1 VTTDTPTTGEEPGAF
16 DLARDAAPGLPL
28 TLVERWRAS
37 GRTAADARR
46 LLGAHV
52 TTGYS
57 VVSDSAGLTRLSR
70 SLGLLEVL
78 ALIDGPKRVLHAYG
92 IGVGGRAMGVW
103 AADNAQL
110 FHPATTDAG
119 TLLSALLRAQDEI
132 GRTCGIRV
140 GIGVHHGDYYDLDGG
155 LYGAEADAVEHLVE
169 NHTEGGEIVVTEA
182 VAERLPAGHGFV
194 LRRKD
199 GHGFVLRRKDGHGF
213 VLRRKDAHDGQAR
226 LLGAVYR
233 VLDGPRAGDAAT
245 DGGWYP
251 IPYPAAFYEDLL
263 RFDPRDAGSAA
274 ALAAKHLRERT
285 VVLAERG
292 EPGAAADVP
301 EVALLTGLDLSARMR
316 EIGLRLLPAEGAVEV
331 KVAGPL
337 AIYLFDDPGAA
348 VPFALELRAALAEA
362 GMTCRIGLD
371 SGPVLSGRTPDG
383 GRDVAGAPVNQ
394 ASKMAQDLAAPGVVC
409 LSEAVAAQAGPGEA
423 VAAQAGLGGFTCV
436 QHTVSGVDLTFY
448 QG

>member
-1 VTTDTPTTGEEPGAF
+1 MSTDLPARHDPGAF

-28 TLVERWRAS
+28 TLIEQWRAS

-78 ALIDGPKRVLHAYG
+78 ALIDGPKRVLHAYAT
-92 IGVGGRAMGVW
+92 GVGGRAVGVW
-103 AADNAQL
+103 AADNAQM

-132 GRTCGIRV
+132 ARTCRIRV

-155 LYGAEADAVEHLVE
+155 LYGAEADAIEHLAE
-169 NHTEGGEIVVTEA
+169 NDTEGGEIAVTEA

-194 LRRKD
+194 LRRKERQDRQGGHD
-199 GHGFVLRRKDGHGF
+199 GKDGP
-213 VLRRKDAHDGQAR
+213 
-226 LLGAVYR
+226 LGAVYR
-233 VLDGPRAGDAAT
+233 VLDGPRAGDAT
-245 DGGWYP
+245 PPGGWYP

-263 RFDPRDAGSAA
+263 RLDPQDAGAQDAGFAA
-274 ALAAKHLRERT
+274 TLAEKHLRERT
-285 VVLAERG
+285 VVLVERG
-292 EPGAAADVP
+292 EAGTGNGVS
-301 EVALLTGLDLSARMR
+301 EVELLRSLDLSARMR
-316 EIGLRLLPAEGAVEV
+316 ELGLRLLPDEGAVEV

-337 AIYLFDDPGAA
+337 AIYLFDDPRPA
-348 VPFALELRAALAEA
+348 VPFALQLRAALADA

-371 SGPVLSGRTPDG
+371 SGPVLSGRTPGG

-394 ASKMAQDLAAPGVVC
+394 ASKMAQDLAAPGLVC
-409 LSEAVAAQAGPGEA
+409 LSEAVAAHAD
-423 VAAQAGLGGFTCV
+423 LGGFALV
-436 QHTVSGVDLTFY
+436 RHTVSGVDLIFY

>member
-1 VTTDTPTTGEEPGAF
+1 MTPDTPMTRHDPGAF

-92 IGVGGRAMGVW
+92 TGAGGRAVGVW
-103 AADNAQL
+103 AADNAQM

-119 TLLSALLRAQDEI
+119 LLLSALLRAQDEI
-132 GRTCGIRV
+132 GRTCRIRV

-155 LYGAEADAVEHLVE
+155 LYGAEADAIEHLAE
-169 NHTEGGEIVVTEA
+169 NHTEGGEIAVTEA
-182 VAERLPAGHGFV
+182 VADRLPADHGFV

-199 GHGFVLRRKDGHGF
+199 GQ
-213 VLRRKDAHDGQAR
+213 DGQDGP
-226 LLGAVYR
+226 LGAVYR
-233 VLDGPRAGDAAT
+233 VLDGPRAADAAPP
-245 DGGWYP
+245 DGWYP

-263 RFDPRDAGSAA
+263 RLDPQDAGLAA
-274 ALAAKHLRERT
+274 ALAQKHLRERT

-292 EPGAAADVP
+292 EAGTGKDVP
-301 EVALLTGLDLSARMR
+301 EVALLSELDLSARMR
-316 EIGLRLLPAEGAVEV
+316 ELGLRLLPAEGAVEV

-337 AIYLFDDPGAA
+337 AIYLFDDPGPA

-394 ASKMAQDLAAPGVVC
+394 ASKMAQDLAAPGLVC
-409 LSEAVAAQAGPGEA
+409 LSETVAAQ
-423 VAAQAGLGGFTCV
+423 VAAHAGLGGFALV
-436 QHTVSGVDLTFY
+436 RHTVSGVDLTFY